1 MRRPLL
7 ALGLLALLLI
17 PSCGGDGADGPRR
30 LAVIPKGTAHEFW
43 KAVQAGATAACQA
56 SGAELLWVG
65 PQPEGDRN
73 AQIAVVENMI
83 TRGVDGIVLM
93 PVDKSAL
100 RGVCAEASSA
110 GIPVVVADS
119 GLDWEGLVSYVAT
132 DNRRGGELAGET
144 LAQLLGG
151 KGQVMML
158 RYVEGS
164 ESTHQR
170 EEGFLAAIAKHP
182 GIQVLSSNQY
192 AGNTKEG
199 AQEISEN
206 LLTAHSAVEGIF
218 CPNESAAHGMLRA
231 LEAAGRAGKVRF
243 VGFDASASL
252 LEGLRQGHM
261 DALVLQDPVR
271 MGALAVE
278 TLVRHL
284 EGAKVEPRVDTG
296 VHVATRANMDEP
308 AIRALLQPDL
318 SILGAR

>member
-7 ALGLLALLLI
+7 ALGLLALLSVL
-17 PSCGGDGADGPRR
+17 SCGGDGGGGSRR

-43 KAVQAGATAACQA
+43 KAVQAGATSACRA

-93 PVDKSAL
+93 PVDKLAL
-100 RGVCAEASSA
+100 RGVCEEARAA
-110 GIPVVVADS
+110 GIAVVIADS
-119 GLDWEGLVSYVAT
+119 GLDWEGQVSYVAT
-132 DNRRGGELAGET
+132 DNRRGGELAGAT
-144 LAQLLGG
+144 LAELLGG
-151 KGQVMML
+151 KGRVILL

-164 ESTHQR
+164 ESTHLR
-170 EEGFLAAIAKHP
+170 EEGFLSALAAYP
-182 GIQVLSSNQY
+182 GIEILSSNQY

-199 AQEISEN
+199 AQETSEN
-206 LLTAHSAVEGIF
+206 LLTAHSEIDGIF

-231 LEAAGRAGKVRF
+231 LEAAGRAGQVRF
-243 VGFDASASL
+243 IGFDASASL

-278 TLVRHL
+278 TLVQHL
-284 EGAKVEPRVDTG
+284 DGKAVQARVDTG
-296 VHVATRANMDEP
+296 VYVATRANMDEP
-308 AIRALLQPDL
+308 KVQALLQPDL
-318 SILGAR
+318 SVLAGR